1 MGTAVGSCPIP
12 VAYELA
18 GRGGFRFWW
27 PCPGPAPACV
37 WRGHA
42 YARRSEGP
50 SMFNS
55 SDLFRAT
62 RIGC

>member
-27 PCPGPAPACV
+27 PQVPGTRPGLRV
-37 WRGHA
+37 
-42 YARRSEGP
+42 EGP
-50 SMFNS
+50 CI
-55 SDLFRAT
+55 RAPE
-62 RIGC
+62 RGSLNV